1 MKGLKQPAG
10 KNSILNTAQ
19 KAERFF
25 KERRVAYQF
34 VDLSRRGMSLRELES
49 VCRAVGLEN
58 MVRLSDKDWESH
70 YVAQLRD
77 TKEALE
83 KLRAHVHGVDVLV
96 GHGELAAV
104 SQARLCAR
112 DVDEMAWLKP
122 DIWKDL
128 PER

>member
-1 MKGLKQPAG
+1 MSSIQIFALKRDF
-10 KNSILNTAQ
+10 NVQ

-70 YVAQLRD
+70 YVAQLGD

-83 KLRAHVHGVDVLV
+83 KLSQQPRLLNLPIVRSGAQATV
-96 GHGELAAV
+96 GYAPETW
-104 SQARLCAR
+104 
-112 DVDEMAWLKP
+112 MKWLG
-122 DIWKDL
+122 
-128 PER
+128 

>member
-1 MKGLKQPAG
+1 MSSIQIFALKRDF
-10 KNSILNTAQ
+10 NVQ

-77 TKEALE
+77 MKEALE
-83 KLRAHVHGVDVLV
+83 KLSRQPGLLNLPIVRNGAQATV
-96 GHGELAAV
+96 GYAPEIWTK
-104 SQARLCAR
+104 
-112 DVDEMAWLKP
+112 WLG
-122 DIWKDL
+122 
-128 PER
+128 

>member
-1 MKGLKQPAG
+1 MSSIQIFALKRDF
-10 KNSILNTAQ
+10 NVQ

-83 KLRAHVHGVDVLV
+83 KLSQHPGCSICPSS
-96 GHGELAAV
+96 AA
-104 SQARLCAR
+104 ARRPRSAMR
-112 DVDEMAWLKP
+112 P
-122 DIWKDL
+122 
-128 PER
+128 RRG